1 MMAGI
6 AAPGFQP
13 GVVSLLVGGMLYEG
27 FKKVEISRSV
37 REMAGQFSLE
47 VSEKWTGGNNGPAS
61 LMGWRIR
68 PGDPCTVLYSGFPV
82 ITGYVDTYCPKY
94 DATSHDVSIQGRSKT
109 QDLVDSSADPDVENG
124 EMRDVGLDQIANK
137 LAAKHGVGV
146 KVEARLK
153 GRFDVAR
160 VQPGETKHEMLE
172 RYARPGAVLLTD
184 DELGNLRLLHVTGGA
199 GSGALIEGVNILEG
213 SATLRADNRYSD
225 YEAKGQDHGSDQKY
239 GREVSEIAARTTD
252 AAVRRYR
259 PLVVRNE
266 TKTSKENA
274 QDRCDWEA
282 TSRAGE
288 STRAEVTVLDWV
300 FNGKLWMPGDTP
312 MLISPMLA
320 INRVMAVE
328 SLVMT
333 QDEGGT
339 LTKLSLVPPEALK
352 PGPGEGGG
360 SGSGGA
366 GSGGSAG
373 GAAAPASDPA
383 WTNVKP
389 AAAPIP
395 YSGGSRSSIIGSH

>member
-1 MMAGI
+1 MMSGL

-13 GVVSLLVGGMLYEG
+13 GIVSLLVGGMLYEG
-27 FKKVEISRSV
+27 FKKVQISRSV

-94 DATSHDVSIQGRSKT
+94 DSTSHDVSIQGRSKT
-109 QDLVDSSADPDVENG
+109 QDIVDSSADPDVENG

-137 LAAKHGVGV
+137 LAKPHGVAV
-146 KVEARLK
+146 KIQAKLK
-153 GRFDVAR
+153 GKFDVAR

-184 DELGNLRLLHVTGGA
+184 DELGNLRLLHVMAGA
-199 GSGALIEGVNILEG
+199 GGALIEGVNILEA

-225 YEAKGQDHGSDQKY
+225 YETKGQDHGNDRRW
-239 GREVSEIAARTTD
+239 GREVAEIAAKAKD
-252 AAVRRYR
+252 GAVKRYR
-259 PLVVRNE
+259 PHVIRNE
-266 TKTSKENA
+266 TKTSKQNA

-288 STRAEVTVLDWV
+288 STRADVTVLDWV
-300 FNGKLWMPGDTP
+300 FGGKLWMPGDTP

-333 QDEGGT
+333 QDENGT
-339 LTKLSLVPPEALK
+339 VTKLSLVPPEALN
-352 PGPGEGGG
+352 PSTGGG
-360 SGSGGA
+360 ASGSGGGA
-366 GSGGSAG
+366 GSGG
-373 GAAAPASDPA
+373 AAASDPIY
-383 WTNVKP
+383 TDVKP
-389 AAAPIP
+389 AAAAIP
-395 YSGGSRSSIIGSH
+395 WSGAPRTSIIGAH